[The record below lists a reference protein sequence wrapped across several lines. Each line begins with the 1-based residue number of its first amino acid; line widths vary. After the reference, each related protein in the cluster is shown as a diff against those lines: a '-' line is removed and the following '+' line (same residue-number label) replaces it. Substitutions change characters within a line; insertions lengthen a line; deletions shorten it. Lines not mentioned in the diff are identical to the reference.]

1 MSILIG
7 FIFVHAIGYLIIMFI
22 SSVSYVNGTFM
33 VNIASLISM
42 VLLFTF
48 LEILYRKKILN
59 RDLVE
64 DSGKVCNEI
73 QPCMDDFIKLDENTG
88 SLENTKIFEKE
99 EIFNNSL

>member
-48 LEILYRKKILN
+48 LEILYRK
-59 RDLVE
+59 RY
-64 DSGKVCNEI
+64 
-73 QPCMDDFIKLDENTG
+73 
-88 SLENTKIFEKE
+88 
-99 EIFNNSL
+99 